1 LTGSGI
7 TTPGCFLNPNW
18 AHQCAEERW
27 SPIPSGTLKNDV
39 TFKIESKKPTKH
51 DPSLSKCFN
60 GFVIRVCF
68 FSYQLV
74 LRTIVIIFQYLYFQS
89 ICIIFFNLSS
99 NTTKIF
105 GFIDIIFFQY
115 LYSQFICIIFIDG
128 HTNENTLLVKLS
140 LVISGLSVSSSMI
153 KLPMDLLMT
162 KANTPKFIRFIP
174 SVFPSGNLKDRTQFC

>member
-1 LTGSGI
+1 MVAHPI
-7 TTPGCFLNPNW
+7 RNPQEWRNF
-18 AHQCAEERW
+18 Q
-27 SPIPSGTLKNDV
+27 D
-39 TFKIESKKPTKH
+39 
-51 DPSLSKCFN
+51 
-60 GFVIRVCF
+60 RVQEAYKTRSQPVQVFQWLCNKGLF

-140 LVISGLSVSSSMI
+140 LVISGLSMSSSII

-174 SVFPSGNLKDRTQFC
+174 SVFHSGNLKDRTQFC